1 MGMNDYTRF
10 KKTNTKTCASEGS
23 LIERMSEMKVD
34 DDIED
39 ISVFCHD
46 NIT

>member
-1 MGMNDYTRF
+1 MGVNDYTRF
-10 KKTNTKTCASEGS
+10 KKTNTKTCALKGS
-23 LIERMSEMKVD
+23 LIERMSEMKVE
-34 DDIED
+34 DDIKD